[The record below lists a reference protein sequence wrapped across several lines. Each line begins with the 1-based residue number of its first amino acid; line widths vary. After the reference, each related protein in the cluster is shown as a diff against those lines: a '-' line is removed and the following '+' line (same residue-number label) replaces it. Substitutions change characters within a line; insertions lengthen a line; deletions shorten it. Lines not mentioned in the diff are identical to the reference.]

1 MTEEE
6 ITAEIAS
13 QIRLLMPE
21 LMAPITPS
29 TNFEELGMDSLSR
42 VDLLAAAEREFEI
55 EVPDESVSQLLRVC
69 DLTELVLSMRPARAG
84 AVE

>member
-6 ITAEIAS
+6 ITAAIAS

-29 TNFEELGMDSLSR
+29 TNFEDLGMDSLSR

-84 AVE
+84 VVE